1 MAMRQFKSF
10 SEPIALKGMKVKK
23 SKIKLPKTGSMAKF
37 KIKGLV
43 PLHSL
48 LRSK

>member
-1 MAMRQFKSF
+1 MRKLKSF
-10 SEPIALKGMKVKK
+10 SEPLNLSSMKIKK
-23 SKIKLPKTGSMAKF
+23 TKIKLPKTGGFGKV